1 MRRRMASEAFA
12 AGIKRRILLCSAAL
26 FFLVFFMTAG
36 YCGGQD
42 ADVISIEKPDLAGEF
57 FGVPVSMDNYRFAK
71 AAATIFG
78 ARWGSEPTTPQ
89 EREDRVWE
97 DLLLS
102 YEAFRRQ
109 VVVEQSELEE
119 EIQKL
124 LQAEKVSF
132 DWRKDKDSYEKWIK
146 EKVNEPKDLF
156 ENQLKHLIQLD
167 KLRKHV
173 AEGIEPRVTEEEAYQ
188 KYLNQYNTLGVE
200 FVRFDELKKAEAFYR
215 RMKNPKLWEK
225 EAKKNP
231 KFALRPGFVSLEFLI
246 EIWKIPKAD
255 AYAMLNLPENSVYKP
270 TPVYKG
276 YGVFRTLQKRVA
288 EEGKFPELRAS
299 YMDQVKKIKQYE
311 GLKEWIQQMKKD
323 AHIKVFHN
331 PAQAS
336 PSEKAPE
343 EKKREAG
350 AKKKGLK
357 DESKGP

>member
-1 MRRRMASEAFA
+1 M
-12 AGIKRRILLCSAAL
+12 KRKARLILRKPVAWAL
-26 FFLVFFMTAG
+26 FWFPAFFFFLSCAAP
-36 YCGGQD
+36 D
-42 ADVISIEKPDLAGEF
+42 SWAEKDPDLVAIDNSDVAGEF
-57 FGVPVSMDNYRFAK
+57 FGIPVSMDNYRFAK
-71 AAATIFG
+71 AAAMIFG
-78 ARWGSEPTTPQ
+78 AKWGPEPATHQ

-132 DWRKDKDSYEKWIK
+132 DWRKDKESYDKWVK
-146 EKVNEPKDLF
+146 ERLNEPKELF

-167 KLRKHV
+167 KLRKQV
-173 AEGIEPRVTEEEAYQ
+173 AEGIEPHVTEEEAYQ

-200 FVRFDELKKAEAFYR
+200 FVRFDELKEAEAFYK

-246 EIWKIPKAD
+246 EIWKIPKTD
-255 AYAMLNLPENSVYKP
+255 AYAMLNLPESSVYKP

-299 YMDQVKKIKQYE
+299 YMEQVKKIKQYE
-311 GLKEWIQQMKKD
+311 GLKEWIERIKMD

-331 PAQAS
+331 PAQTGA
-336 PSEKAPE
+336 PEKAPDN
-343 EKKREAG
+343 KKTEAG
-350 AKKKGLK
+350 ARKIGQK
-357 DESKGP
+357 DESGRP